1 MNYHDRDVYG
11 IYNNPQFASPSLAQ
25 GPGPYLMGA
34 ETLIGNNV
42 VKQGIYP
49 LRYYLDS
56 VNMYKCGC
64 VYQVSRA
71 TRILVVRH

>member
-1 MNYHDRDVYG
+1 MLNGKTNCTITTVAVG
-11 IYNNPQFASPSLAQ
+11 IN
-25 GPGPYLMGA
+25 G
-34 ETLIGNNV
+34 

-64 VYQVSRA
+64 VYQVSRPI
-71 TRILVVRH
+71 RILVVRDLLIAMVVT

>member
-1 MNYHDRDVYG
+1 MLNGKTNCTITTVAVG
-11 IYNNPQFASPSLAQ
+11 IN
-25 GPGPYLMGA
+25 G
-34 ETLIGNNV
+34 

-64 VYQVSRA
+64 VYQVST
-71 TRILVVRH
+71 TRILVIRDLLIAMVDT